1 MTARARALRVARMLL
16 RSGSICALLVMSAC
30 VLPIAPEFQDPP
42 ASENYAP
49 VFIDTIPPAGQV
61 VTASP
66 VAAFTIIVEDPNVGD
81 DLFVRWIADFPPL
94 TDNTIVMETRMVPH
108 AAGSQVS
115 VHELPPFQP
124 NCALHH
130 LARIPSHQIMVV
142 VADRPFLDPGTPVD
156 FERLPPDGLKDTR
169 SWILNLDCSVPQ
181 P

>member
-1 MTARARALRVARMLL
+1 MTAEARAPRVARMLL
-16 RSGSICALLVMSAC
+16 RSGSSCALIVMSAC

-49 VFIDTIPPAGQV
+49 VFIDTEPPAGSI

-66 VAAFTIIVEDPNVGD
+66 MLTFTVVVSDPNVGD
-81 DLFVRWIADFPPL
+81 DLQVRWIADFPPL
-94 TDNTIVMETRMVPH
+94 TDNTSVMATTPIPH
-108 AAGSQVS
+108 AAGATVS
-115 VHELPPFQP
+115 SHETSIQP

-130 LARIPSHQIMVV
+130 LARIPSHQIMAV
-142 VADRPFLDPGTPVD
+142 VADRPFLDPGTPID
-156 FERLPPDGLKDTR
+156 FERLPPDGLKDSR